1 MELHIMRLYILVIL
15 IRLFISWKGNSGVM
29 IAPPDT
35 PYEILKEKIIVVP

>member
-1 MELHIMRLYILVIL
+1 MRLYILAIF
-15 IRLFISWKGNSGVM
+15 IRRFINGKGNSGVM